1 VDTMADVNTP
11 ELDRDKCQTVAVLS
25 ELYECLAEQ
34 GANCNFAT
42 SFGYGHFCQHPHCKD
57 FSE

>member
-1 VDTMADVNTP
+1 VETVTVVNTKEP
-11 ELDRDKCQTVAVLS
+11 DREKCQTVAVLS

-34 GANCNFAT
+34 GTNCNFAT
-42 SFGYGHFCQHPHCKD
+42 SFGYGHFCQHPHCKA